1 MSTYLIT
8 GATGFIGKRLVKL
21 LIAKHHK
28 VVLMT
33 RKPVQGHDS
42 IVFDFENG
50 DYSKINL
57 KGIDVIFH
65 LAGIAHKMKSFK
77 NQNDLYKKINSD
89 SVLKLAEV
97 AIKYN
102 VKKFIF
108 VSTVKAGGIKLN
120 SRKMISEIDQN
131 TPEGIY
137 AKSKRDAELRVL
149 ALADN
154 SKMFLSIIRPALVY
168 GPGVKGNLDN
178 MLKAI
183 KKGWFP
189 PLPRVSN
196 SRSMVHVDDLVEA
209 IYFVSN
215 ESKANNEIFNVTDG
229 RAYTSREIYD
239 AMCYSLG
246 KPIPKWEVPLFV
258 FKIIALISKKKR
270 TSISK
275 LLGDESYSSKK
286 IQSFGFK
293 VKRSLKEMNETS
305 F

>member
-8 GATGFIGKRLVKL
+8 GATGFIGRRLVNL
-21 LIAKHHK
+21 LIAKNHK

-33 RKPVQGHDS
+33 RKPIEGHDS

-50 DYSKINL
+50 NYSEINL
-57 KGIDVIFH
+57 KGVDVIFH
-65 LAGIAHKMKSFK
+65 LAGIAHNMKSIK

-89 SVLKLAEV
+89 SVIKLAEV

-108 VSTVKAGGIKLN
+108 VSTVKAGGSKLN
-120 SRKMISEIDQN
+120 GIKMFSEIDQN
-131 TPEGIY
+131 IPEGIY
-137 AKSKRDAELRVL
+137 GKSKREAELRVL
-149 ALADN
+149 NLAGN
-154 SKMFLSIIRPALVY
+154 SNIFISIIRPALVY
-168 GPGVKGNLDN
+168 GPGVKGNLEL

-183 KKGWFP
+183 KKGWLP
-189 PLPRVSN
+189 PLPRVN
-196 SRSMVHVDDLVEA
+196 NCRSMVHVDDLVEA

-215 ESKANNEIFNVTDG
+215 ETKANNEIFNVTDG
-229 RAYTSREIYD
+229 KTYSSREIYD

-286 IQSFGFK
+286 IQTLGFK

>member
-1 MSTYLIT
+1 MTTYLIT
-8 GATGFIGKRLVKL
+8 GATGFIGRRLVNL
-21 LIAKHHK
+21 LTTKNHK
-28 VVLMT
+28 VILMT
-33 RKPVQGHDS
+33 RKPIKGYDS

-50 DYSKINL
+50 NYSEINL
-57 KGIDVIFH
+57 KGVDVIFH
-65 LAGIAHKMKSFK
+65 LAGIAHNMKSIK

-89 SVLKLAEV
+89 SVIKLAEV

-108 VSTVKAGGIKLN
+108 VSTVKAGGSKLN
-120 SRKMISEIDQN
+120 GIKMFSEIDQN

-137 AKSKRDAELRVL
+137 GKSKREAELRVL
-149 ALADN
+149 DLAGN
-154 SKMFLSIIRPALVY
+154 SNIFISIIRPALVY
-168 GPGVKGNLDN
+168 GPGVKGNLEI

-189 PLPRVSN
+189 PLPRVN
-196 SRSMVHVDDLVEA
+196 NCRSMVHVDDLVEA

-215 ESKANNEIFNVTDG
+215 ETKANNEIFNVTDG
-229 RAYTSREIYD
+229 KTYSSREIYD

-270 TSISK
+270 ISISK

-286 IQSFGFK
+286 IQTLGFK